1 MVLLAAP
8 QYYRMEER
16 GTNHNRTHYGILVP
30 CSYDNKHQWDG
41 RSLMRI

>member
-16 GTNHNRTHYGILVP
+16 GTNHNRTHNRILVP
-30 CSYDNKHQWDG
+30 HDNTSGTDG
-41 RSLMRI
+41 V